1 MKQLE
6 GVLFQYCIISDGCM
20 HLSDCFC
27 REIYASK
34 ETTQAKLTDPEH
46 IYDTI
51 GAMRSQRRS
60 ERLSQLL
67 PPSASHS
74 ASSEQLY
81 AATPA
86 LASSSRSGSSS
97 TLLSGNSDNSAGFTD
112 RIKRDCER
120 KEEFLRRP
128 TYPTYLSSPPKDIDQ
143 NPRGIANLASTMPPP
158 KEQPPEPEPE
168 PPKNPV
174 KNFFMDIYAQEK
186 SKMETAAVKSAVPK
200 KKPFDVSQFN
210 AYGLPLGE
218 YFFLDVM
225 SHSMKM

>member
-6 GVLFQYCIISDGCM
+6 GVLFLYCIISDGCM

-86 LASSSRSGSSS
+86 LASSS
-97 TLLSGNSDNSAGFTD
+97 
-112 RIKRDCER
+112 
-120 KEEFLRRP
+120 
-128 TYPTYLSSPPKDIDQ
+128 
-143 NPRGIANLASTMPPP
+143 PRN
-158 KEQPPEPEPE
+158 
-168 PPKNPV
+168 
-174 KNFFMDIYAQEK
+174 
-186 SKMETAAVKSAVPK
+186 
-200 KKPFDVSQFN
+200 
-210 AYGLPLGE
+210 
-218 YFFLDVM
+218 
-225 SHSMKM
+225 